1 MNTTDKIRIMIV
13 DDHVLFRGGV
23 QAALETHPNMQVVGE
38 ATDGFEAIDMAR
50 ETRPDIILMDIA
62 MPRCNG
68 LEAARR
74 ITREMPEVKVVMV
87 TVSEDEEDLFEA
99 IKCGAQGYLIKDLR
113 AHQLFEVIEGVARG
127 EASFSGVIAA
137 KILQEFHRSVESP
150 AAGTDAPAEPLSARE
165 TEVLKLVVEGLSN
178 KQIAETLIISE
189 STVKNHLRSILEKLH
204 LQNRVQVAVY
214 AVRQGL
220 LEDSPPAP

>member
-74 ITREMPEVKVVMV
+74 ITHEMPEVKVVMV
-87 TVSEDEEDLFEA
+87 TVSEDE
-99 IKCGAQGYLIKDLR
+99 IGR
-113 AHQLFEVIEGVARG
+113 AHV
-127 EASFSGVIAA
+127 
-137 KILQEFHRSVESP
+137 
-150 AAGTDAPAEPLSARE
+150 
-165 TEVLKLVVEGLSN
+165 
-178 KQIAETLIISE
+178 
-189 STVKNHLRSILEKLH
+189 
-204 LQNRVQVAVY
+204 
-214 AVRQGL
+214 
-220 LEDSPPAP
+220 